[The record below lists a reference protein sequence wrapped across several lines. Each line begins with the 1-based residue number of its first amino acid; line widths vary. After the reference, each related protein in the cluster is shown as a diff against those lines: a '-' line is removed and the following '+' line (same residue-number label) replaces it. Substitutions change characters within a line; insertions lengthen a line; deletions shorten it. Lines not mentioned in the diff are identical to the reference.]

1 MNQNQKKAEGK
12 MEQEII
18 FVQSILEDAN
28 KELQLIINDC
38 NSVKLKDAKKAILK
52 AWKLLEDKK
61 EMNNLS

>member
-1 MNQNQKKAEGK
+1 